1 MILLPKRYLDS
12 LAFEREIVGTAAMSS
27 GAGDAIATCA
37 ANYLEASNAAAE
49 TETAATETAETAAA
63 TAVVAHAR

>member
-12 LAFEREIVGTAAMSS
+12 LAFERDRRHRRDVERR
-27 GAGDAIATCA
+27 GDATATCA

-49 TETAATETAETAAA
+49 TETAATKTAETAAA
-63 TAVVAHAR
+63 TAAVAHAR

>member
-1 MILLPKRYLDS
+1 
-12 LAFEREIVGTAAMSS
+12 MSS

-37 ANYLEASNAAAE
+37 TNYLETSNAAAE
-49 TETAATETAETAAA
+49 TETAATKTAETTAA